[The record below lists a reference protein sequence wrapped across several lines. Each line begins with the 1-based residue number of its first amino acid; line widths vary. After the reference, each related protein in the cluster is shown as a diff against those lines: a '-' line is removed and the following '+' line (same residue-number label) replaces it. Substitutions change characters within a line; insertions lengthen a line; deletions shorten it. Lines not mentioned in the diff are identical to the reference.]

1 MKTMT
6 ATAAANYLTANLTGT
21 RLFQLDFVANP
32 GTRDA
37 ADKTA
42 SVRRTGDDCTIT
54 GLGAAI
60 VVPADATFAT
70 LAMLCGSDKLVRRA
84 VSQWSDLF

>member
-1 MKTMT
+1 MT
-6 ATAAANYLTANLTGT
+6 AAAAANYLASHLVAD
-21 RLFQLDFVANP
+21 RLFQIDFVVNP

-42 SVRRTGDDCTIT
+42 TVRRVGDDCTIT

-60 VVPADATFAT
+60 IVPAAAVFAT
-70 LAMLCGSDKLVRRA
+70 LTMLCGSDKLVRRT